1 MISFYI
7 AAPVV
12 GASEEQRSQID
23 AAIEVLRKWIHEN
36 IGVHAEIYNPRELK
50 IPNAWNI
57 PQSEWARCVFTEDV
71 LAIDRA
77 DYVVVF
83 DYGRNGTCGTA
94 WEAGYAFAKEKP
106 ILLVVMP
113 GVQEQSLMV
122 RNGCTSCI
130 SYNEL
135 IAGHVVFHYD
145 YEEQLSKEPIVLN

>member
-77 DYVVVF
+77 D
-83 DYGRNGTCGTA
+83 
-94 WEAGYAFAKEKP
+94 
-106 ILLVVMP
+106 
-113 GVQEQSLMV
+113 
-122 RNGCTSCI
+122 
-130 SYNEL
+130 
-135 IAGHVVFHYD
+135 
-145 YEEQLSKEPIVLN
+145 